1 MKQCYY
7 NYSYLL
13 TLVLIFVLTPN
24 TVFGQILIGSHELE
38 DLFYDAHVKSLD
50 EFIQRFNGRE
60 FSPIVQINDT
70 NRIRTNRLLLFDSDI
85 MKDIKLNDSIPSIYE
100 EFVHQVSA
108 DSITISIEN
117 PNNWIEAICEF
128 KWKES
133 IKTLTLKMQLEEDVN
148 HCWRWAVFD
157 INGLK
162 DSGLLNDEGVLQ
174 ISPVEHEINFIG
186 LESIFLHNY
195 SQIETTRKTD
205 LKIDGLSFFYGLIH
219 SGELRYLGCK
229 RVEFHCGQIPG
240 YFFIV
245 KEIVRMK
252 STNSGWLITSLQK
265 NKYSNEK

>member
-1 MKQCYY
+1 MKLYCYKI
-7 NYSYLL
+7 
-13 TLVLIFVLTPN
+13 TLCIIFILN
-24 TVFGQILIGSHELE
+24 LNIVFGQILMGSHKLE
-38 DLFYDAHVKSLD
+38 DMFYDAHVKSLD

-60 FSPIVQINDT
+60 SSPLVQIDDT
-70 NRIRTNRLLLFDSDI
+70 NKIRTNRLLLFDTDL

-108 DSITISIEN
+108 DSIVISIEN

-148 HCWRWAVFD
+148 HCWRWSVFD
-157 INGLK
+157 IDGLE
-162 DSGLLNDEGVLQ
+162 DSGLLEDEGVLQ

-195 SQIETTRKTD
+195 SQIETTRKTG
-205 LKIDGLSFFYGLIH
+205 LNIDGLSFFYGLIH
-219 SGELRYLGCK
+219 GGELRYQGCK
-229 RVEFHCGQIPG
+229 GVEFHCGQIPG

-245 KEIVRMK
+245 KEIIRMH
-252 STNSGWLITSLQK
+252 SANSGWLITSLQK
-265 NKYSNEK
+265 NKYSDEK